1 MSGQYKIQYSA
12 MDEFYSQI
20 DGRMAEWIGQLEL
33 WITAYKNIEMM
44 ESYKGKS
51 AESVKSYLQEVHMLL
66 LCSIQ
71 QAMQLYRT
79 KYLLYRK
86 GYYDI
91 EEDLYA
97 SLPQEILINVKER
110 MGKESEVVSNIEEQA
125 GTYISGILDIMFLSN
140 PSAFYVKDTMDGIKQ
155 KVSDFD
161 KEIGDYELQHKAE
174 AQGELAELLGEL
186 LATITEFYTNGTN
199 PASYNLG
206 DFVGNTHL
214 PALCERVL
222 LSSQYLEQNAD
233 EIQIAEAKMEE
244 VFAQQYEDACKAR
257 EEEGAIK
264 LLTGGVAAITGILAI
279 VGTGG
284 MATPVVVT
292 AWVAGGSS
300 VLYGASKI
308 GEGAQDIY
316 FANTNQLS
324 NESFNFI
331 RDTLFQG
338 NQKAYEAW
346 GTLNTTVA
354 GFCVPVGQT
363 ANKMAGAGKWMMAR
377 ECAFRVGKEFAK
389 DQFTEQSAKFI
400 SGWAQEEY
408 NLGKAEEKILEIGI
422 KYGLGKGVDKIGSK
436 TGILDK
442 PAFTDR
448 MSFEDAKRYNGYW
461 DSLEN
466 GTHTLPNMSKAD
478 MKAWDFANQKVSE
491 HIAVKKVD
499 HNEVIKIRSEYA
511 KKQESFLH
519 PKTDADS
526 SKTATFTNQE
536 AEDLAFGAIKGRG
549 KSDAVVLGKFE
560 DGKSTSYDKIAQEYD
575 AQYYNLDEW
584 DELAKTHSRDEM
596 WKVNE
601 KFLDIEIAS
610 GRDIYLSHDPAKF
623 SGDGSFF
630 AKEIEYLRQH
640 GYKFVKEGD
649 LWHAVQ

>member
-125 GTYISGILDIMFLSN
+125 GTYISGISDIMFLSN

-244 VFAQQYEDACKAR
+244 VFAQQYEEACKAR

-324 NESFNFI
+324 N
-331 RDTLFQG
+331 
-338 NQKAYEAW
+338 
-346 GTLNTTVA
+346 
-354 GFCVPVGQT
+354 
-363 ANKMAGAGKWMMAR
+363 
-377 ECAFRVGKEFAK
+377 
-389 DQFTEQSAKFI
+389 
-400 SGWAQEEY
+400 
-408 NLGKAEEKILEIGI
+408 
-422 KYGLGKGVDKIGSK
+422 
-436 TGILDK
+436 
-442 PAFTDR
+442 
-448 MSFEDAKRYNGYW
+448 
-461 DSLEN
+461 
-466 GTHTLPNMSKAD
+466 
-478 MKAWDFANQKVSE
+478 
-491 HIAVKKVD
+491 
-499 HNEVIKIRSEYA
+499 
-511 KKQESFLH
+511 
-519 PKTDADS
+519 
-526 SKTATFTNQE
+526 
-536 AEDLAFGAIKGRG
+536 
-549 KSDAVVLGKFE
+549 
-560 DGKSTSYDKIAQEYD
+560 
-575 AQYYNLDEW
+575 
-584 DELAKTHSRDEM
+584 
-596 WKVNE
+596 
-601 KFLDIEIAS
+601 
-610 GRDIYLSHDPAKF
+610 
-623 SGDGSFF
+623 
-630 AKEIEYLRQH
+630 
-640 GYKFVKEGD
+640 
-649 LWHAVQ
+649 